1 MTVAVDLLSGFV
13 ECLLLVVAI
22 AATRG
27 GRRLYLV
34 AVVGLATLLYARVAD
49 GFIANNL
56 RLGLTIVGL
65 LVAGLTVLADL
76 LFEVV
81 PEGGLEAEP
90 PV

>member
-1 MTVAVDLLSGFV
+1 VTVALDLLSGFV
-13 ECLLLVVAI
+13 ECVLLVLAVA
-22 AATRG
+22 AAIG
-27 GRRLYLV
+27 GRRVYVV
-34 AVVGLATLLYARVAD
+34 AVVGLAVLLYARVAD

-56 RLGLTIVGL
+56 RVGLTVVGL

-81 PEGGLEAEP
+81 PEGGMEAGP